1 MSEEYERARRARL
14 AEINA
19 APKDADALRAAHGDV
34 WDTDGLR
41 RDYEVIGFA
50 APFVVVRRR
59 ADGVVGSLEFQ
70 HDPRLY
76 FNFAPDVPES
86 AGACSWC
93 HAGVASDVP
102 LCPACGHQ
110 AHVAR
115 LACRCRRCAGE
126 AQPEPIT
133 AEDIEAAIASLRRRG
148 G

>member
-14 AEINA
+14 AEINE
-19 APKDADALRAAHGDV
+19 APKDADALRAAHGEV

-70 HDPRLY
+70 HEPRLY
-76 FNFAPDVPES
+76 FAFAPDVPES
-86 AGACSWC
+86 SGACSWC
-93 HAGVASDVP
+93 HAGVASGVS
-102 LCPACGHQ
+102 LCPFCRHM
-110 AHVAR
+110 AHRPR
-115 LACRCRRCAGE
+115 LHCSCPRCARE
-126 AQPEPIT
+126 AQPRPLT
-133 AEDIEAAIASLRRRG
+133 PDDIDAAIDGLRRRG